1 MKTVTIENYD
11 EKAKALIENGWET
24 LYHLDN
30 WIKTEWRDKDIN
42 TDWSG
47 RSTDQAYKTLK
58 IETN

>member
-11 EKAKALIENGWET
+11 EKAKALMENGWET
-24 LYHLDN
+24 WYHLDN
-30 WIKTEWRDKDIN
+30 WIKTEWRDKGIKIDMA
-42 TDWSG
+42 G